1 MIEAG
6 RRLSEADRVH
16 FLLVGQG
23 PEKARLQER
32 AGQAKPAHVTFLPPV
47 ARSQMPALTAG
58 ADVGYIGLQK
68 KDLFKYG
75 VSPNKLF
82 EYMAA
87 GLPVIFAVETPWDEV
102 ARARAGF
109 SIAAEDPEALADVLR
124 AVGALPR
131 EQLQEMGA
139 RGRAHV
145 ERTHAYGA
153 LAQRYA
159 ELF

>member
-1 MIEAG
+1 
-6 RRLSEADRVH
+6 
-16 FLLVGQG
+16 
-23 PEKARLQER
+23 
-32 AGQAKPAHVTFLPPV
+32 V
-47 ARSQMPALTAG
+47 ARSQMPALTAA

-68 KDLFKYG
+68 KDLFRYG

-82 EYMAA
+82 EYMGA
-87 GLPVIFAVETPWDEV
+87 GLPVIFAIDTAWDEV
-102 ARARAGF
+102 TQAGAGF

-124 AVGALPR
+124 TAGAMPR

-139 RGRAHV
+139 AGREHV